1 MRDLVQAHIQRSI
14 DAKQKLLA
22 TALDDVVRGG
32 ERLTEVLRSG
42 GKLLM
47 CGNGGS
53 AADAQHIA
61 TEYLVRYRATPERPS
76 LPALSLA
83 ADSSAITAGGNDF
96 GFDLVFA
103 RQIEGLGREGDGLLA
118 ISTSGNSTNVIEAL
132 KTAHEKKMATVLLT
146 GADGGRAL
154 REISDAI
161 DVCVRVPHDETSRV
175 QECHIMIGQIFC
187 AMTEK
192 ALFDID

>member
-1 MRDLVQAHIQRSI
+1 MSAFARKSHSASWIYTPEYWLSERGRAEKLRGMRDLVQAHIQRSI

-22 TALDDVVRGG
+22 TALGDVVRGG

-118 ISTSGNSTNVIEAL
+118 ISTSGQF
-132 KTAHEKKMATVLLT
+132 
-146 GADGGRAL
+146 G
-154 REISDAI
+154 
-161 DVCVRVPHDETSRV
+161 
-175 QECHIMIGQIFC
+175 ECH
-187 AMTEK
+187 
-192 ALFDID
+192 